1 MRHQGHFDAAGGICG
16 APEAKSSHSLYDC
29 EYSGYYRSGVTVGPL
44 RNGAPCRSTVANDP
58 LEGIQIRIVRR
69 AKAVAG
75 PGKVEL
81 PRPGIKTPTFGR
93 YRDAA
98 APLNGAVKEL
108 DTAPKS
114 VKRVKPADASSKA
127 DRGTRS
133 TQRS

>member
-1 MRHQGHFDAAGGICG
+1 
-16 APEAKSSHSLYDC
+16 
-29 EYSGYYRSGVTVGPL
+29 VGPM

-58 LEGIQIRIVRR
+58 LEGIQIRIVKRSQ
-69 AKAVAG
+69 AVAG

-93 YRDAA
+93 YRDAET

-108 DTAPKS
+108 DNAPKS
-114 VKRVKPADASSKA
+114 VKRVKPADASGKA